1 MALAALAAL
10 AAATAAVAA
19 PSGNPFAGHTF
30 YVNPAFVA
38 EISSSI
44 ATCSDP
50 TACANLKLMRGVAS
64 AFWVDT
70 AAKIAGDAN
79 HSVSVAGILAD
90 AASKQPPQAVVLIV
104 YDLPNRDCHAKASNG
119 EICCTYNADGTCNY
133 DASGDCAA
141 GIAEYQSAYIDP
153 LAALLGQYEGR
164 VPVIAVIEPDSLPN
178 LASNMADNHC
188 GNSATVSAYKTG
200 IPYASAC
207 VGWASAAAAPSAL
220 PPSLT
225 PPPHPTPPP
234 TAKTA
239 PHQSAPLPPRP
250 PL

>member
-1 MALAALAAL
+1 MALYLTAL
-10 AAATAAVAA
+10 AAAAAAAAA
-19 PSGNPFAGHTF
+19 PAANPFAGQTF

-50 TACANLKLMRGVAS
+50 TACANLRLMRGVAS

-70 AAKIAGDAN
+70 KAKIAGDAN

-119 EICCTYNADGTCNY
+119 EICCTYNADGTCDY

-141 GIAEYQSAYIDP
+141 GIAAYQSDYIDP
-153 LAALLGQYEGR
+153 LAALLGQYEGK

-207 VGWASAAAAPSAL
+207 GR
-220 PPSLT
+220 
-225 PPPHPTPPP
+225 PPPPPQ
-234 TAKTA
+234 A
-239 PHQSAPLPPRP
+239 P
-250 PL
+250 PLLLLP